1 MTDWQWMI
9 DNGQEETAMPSTNL
23 TLTAECDR
31 RLVAAEVSSQRT
43 VEWIVGAP
51 DVARRAD
58 RAPLNLALVLDRSGS
73 MQGDKLRY
81 VQQAACHVLDLL
93 DERDL
98 VAVVAYDDQ
107 VTMIATSERITERTR
122 GDLKQRINALRP
134 GGWTD
139 LSGGWL
145 AGCRDVAAHQVSQGV
160 NRALLLTDGLA
171 NRGMTDIEELTHH
184 ACELRRRGVSTS
196 TFGVGLDFNEQ
207 LLEALAEQG
216 GGHFYYIER
225 PELIPDVFRRELGEL
240 LTVVAREVFLS
251 IAIPRGVALELL
263 GDLPHEREADRLRV
277 FLGDLCAGERRAL
290 YTRVLT
296 PPDALG
302 TSVALR
308 AELGYADL
316 DGRTTTTTT
325 ELSFAYVREAEA
337 LLAPLYEALLGRAS
351 EVEMAAA
358 AARALKLER
367 SGQREQAQAVMRQSL
382 ALAAPYMPAPAA
394 AAYDALADQIAR
406 GLSEEQHK
414 ETHFAA
420 YKARH
425 SRS

>member
-1 MTDWQWMI
+1 M
-9 DNGQEETAMPSTNL
+9 STTSL
-23 TLTAECDR
+23 SLSAECDR

-43 VEWIVGAP
+43 VEWTIAASERLDRP
-51 DVARRAD
+51 S

-93 DERDL
+93 DERDRI
-98 VAVVAYDDQ
+98 AVVAYDDQ
-107 VTMIATSERITERTR
+107 ITVIARSANVTEQVRR
-122 GDLKQRINALRP
+122 DLKDRINALRP

-145 AGCRDVAAHQVSQGV
+145 EGCREIAAHQLPQGV

-184 ACELRRRGVSTS
+184 ARELRRRGVATS

-225 PELIPDVFRRELGEL
+225 PDQIPDVFRRELGEL
-240 LTVVAREVFLS
+240 LTVVAREAFLS
-251 IAIPRGVALELL
+251 ISIPSGVAIELL
-263 GDLPHEREADRLRV
+263 GDLPHERDHGRLRI

-290 YTRVLT
+290 YIKVLT
-296 PPDALG
+296 PPDASG
-302 TSVALR
+302 TNVVLR

-316 DGRTTTTTT
+316 DGRTASAAA
-325 ELSFAYVREAEA
+325 EVSFSYVREAEV
-337 LLAPLYEALLGRAS
+337 LLAPLYTALLQRSG
-351 EVEMAAA
+351 EIELAAA
-358 AARALKLER
+358 TARALK
-367 SGQREQAQAVMRQSL
+367 
-382 ALAAPYMPAPAA
+382 
-394 AAYDALADQIAR
+394 
-406 GLSEEQHK
+406 
-414 ETHFAA
+414 
-420 YKARH
+420 
-425 SRS
+425 